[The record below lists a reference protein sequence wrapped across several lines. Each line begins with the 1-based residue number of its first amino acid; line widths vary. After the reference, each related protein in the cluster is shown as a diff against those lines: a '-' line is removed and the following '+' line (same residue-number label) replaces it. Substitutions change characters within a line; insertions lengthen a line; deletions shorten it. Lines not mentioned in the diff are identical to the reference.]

1 MFWKSM
7 FLTSHQYYE
16 NLHLC
21 KWCQR
26 SPHKNLLASSI
37 FHLFAFRCVKSTA
50 TGLTSIADIWTCKQH
65 TYPHT
70 YKHTHTHTHTHTN
83 MHARTHTSTHIHTQW
98 KPKHIGGQIL
108 SVLGQDFPSYSVSL
122 KESPSRHQ
130 ENSILGF
137 RPGSRKSSLVV
148 ESPEKETTAW
158 PTIYQS

>member
-1 MFWKSM
+1 MRIYICASNANEVLTKTSWRPVFFT
-7 FLTSHQYYE
+7 FLHSVVSNRLQLDWHQ
-16 NLHLC
+16 
-21 KWCQR
+21 
-26 SPHKNLLASSI
+26 LLTFEPANN
-37 FHLFAFRCVKSTA
+37 T
-50 TGLTSIADIWTCKQH
+50 
-65 TYPHT
+65 
-70 YKHTHTHTHTHTN
+70 HTHTHINTHTHTN
-83 MHARTHTSTHIHTQW
+83 MHACTHTSTHIHTQW

-158 PTIYQS
+158 PTIHQS